1 MVNEKEAMRALKTP
15 PAELKRQR
23 MEKAYADARNLFTS
37 EKANDGQ
44 IMSTIKK
51 YGRKYF
57 ADPVMDYFEPDMASA
72 REEYRARK
80 EVLGYKC
87 GGSVKMAKGGSVCR
101 GGGAA
106 TRGIKFRG
114 VK

>member
-1 MVNEKEAMRALKTP
+1 MITPEEAKRA
-15 PAELKRQR
+15 R
-23 MEKAYADARNLFTS
+23 MQKAYADARAYFDK
-37 EKANDGQ
+37 EKDDGPFKR
-44 IMSTIKK
+44 MVKK
-51 YGRKYF
+51 GIRKYF
-57 ADPVMDYFEPDMASA
+57 ADPVMDFFEPDKDSA

-80 EVLGYKC
+80 EVIGYKC
-87 GGSVKMAKGGSVCR
+87 GGKMAKGGSVCR

>member
-1 MVNEKEAMRALKTP
+1 MVTPEEAKRA
-15 PAELKRQR
+15 R
-23 MEKAYADARNLFTS
+23 MQKAYADARAQFVS
-37 EKANDGQ
+37 EKDSGP
-44 IMSTIKK
+44 IKQAFMK
-51 YGRKYF
+51 GLRKYF
-57 ADPVMDYFEPDMASA
+57 ADPVMDAFDPDMDSA

-80 EVLGYKC
+80 EILGYKC